1 MAGTGWRG
9 KAPAALAALLLL
21 FCTAAFAQDAG
32 GDEAIHNELRA
43 LRTRAVE
50 AVNRRDAEAL
60 LAEMTGDVVFTAM
73 NNEVV
78 RGRADA
84 RAYYDRMLGGA
95 ARVIEDMRITVE
107 PDALATLHN
116 NGESAVSTGNSEAY
130 FKIRGGLEF
139 TAPLRWTAGLVREN
153 GAWKI
158 ASMHFSANVFQ
169 NPVDAGIRRHLPLM
183 LAVAGGAGLL
193 IGGAFG
199 LVLGRRR
206 RQV

>member
-1 MAGTGWRG
+1 MIGAWWRE
-9 KAPAALAALLLL
+9 KVAAACAALLLVL
-21 FCTAAFAQDAG
+21 CTAAFAQSSG

-60 LAEMTGDVVFTAM
+60 LAEMTDDVVFTAM

-107 PDALATLHN
+107 PDALSVLHN
-116 NGESAVSTGNSEAY
+116 NGESAISTGNSEAY

-139 TAPLRWTAGLVREN
+139 TAPLRWTAGLVREG

-169 NPVDAGIRRHLPLM
+169 NPVDAGIRRYLWLM
-183 LAVAGGAGLL
+183 LVVAGAAGLL
-193 IGGAFG
+193 IGGVLG

-206 RQV
+206 RPV